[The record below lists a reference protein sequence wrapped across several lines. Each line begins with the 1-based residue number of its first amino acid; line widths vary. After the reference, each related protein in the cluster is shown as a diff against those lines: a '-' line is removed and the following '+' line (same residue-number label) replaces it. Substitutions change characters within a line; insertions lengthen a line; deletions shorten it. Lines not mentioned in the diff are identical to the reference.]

1 MNRKLLLPTLFL
13 LMTAGCSLPFA
24 PQATATLTAA
34 APQDATPTL
43 AATMTPAAPT
53 TLTVCLGQEPN
64 TLYPYASPNVA
75 ARDVLAAI
83 YDGPIDIFS
92 NGYQP
97 VILEKIPSV
106 QNGDAQRAPV
116 KVKRG
121 DPVVDIH
128 GQPVALDTGVT
139 VFPSGCNDLACALLF
154 DGQTELTLDQMVV
167 TFRLKPGLLWSDGAP
182 LTAADSVYAFGLAS
196 DPASPVSKY
205 RIDRTQAYE
214 ALDDLSLQ
222 WWGRPGFIDP
232 AYVENFWAPLPKHL
246 WGAQSAQALLS
257 ADLTVR
263 PPLGWGPYLF
273 REWIPGQYLRLE
285 KNPNYFRAA
294 ENLPVFES
302 LVFRFLPDA
311 ESAISALTAG
321 ECDLLDT
328 SLRLE
333 SQINLLRQLE
343 KNHQAR
349 VAIATSPLMERL
361 DLGLNPAAYDDGPG
375 VNDRPNLMGDVRTR
389 QAIAFCL
396 DRQKVV
402 DTVFSG
408 LTSVPDSFVPSTHP
422 LFSSETAN
430 YPHDSNRGIALLEQV
445 GWKNEDGNPSTP
457 RTALNISGIL
467 SGTPLTLKYWTTG
480 ATQRRQVAEILSA
493 SLAECGIGVT
503 VEYFDPNDFYAPGPG
518 GPLFGRQFDLAEYAI
533 TTAGSDPACAAFTGA
548 SIPDAANGWLGV
560 NLSGYKNSD
569 FDTLCSQSQHTL
581 PDDAAYAGLWKQIQ
595 AIYANDLPSIPL
607 YQRLKVLA
615 ARPDFCNLNV
625 DSTTL
630 FDLWNLEE
638 YAISA
643 DCIGQ

>member
-1 MNRKLLLPTLFL
+1 MNRKLFLPLLFSLILT
-13 LMTAGCSLPFA
+13 GCSLPFA
-24 PQATATLTAA
+24 PQTTAAPQATAR
-34 APQDATPTL
+34 QDATPTL
-43 AATMTPAAPT
+43 AATVAPAPPA

-64 TLYPYASPNVA
+64 TLYPYANPNVA

-83 YDGPIDIFS
+83 YDGPLDVFS
-92 NGYQP
+92 NGYQA
-97 VILEKIPSV
+97 VILDKIPSL
-106 QNGDAQRAPV
+106 QNGDAQRVPV

-121 DPVVDIH
+121 DAVVDIN

-139 VFPSGCNDLACALLF
+139 IFPSGCNDLACALRF
-154 DGQTELTLDQMVV
+154 DGQTELQLDQMVV

-182 LTAADSVYAFGLAS
+182 LTAADSVYAFALAS
-196 DPASPVSKY
+196 DPTSPVDKY
-205 RIDRTQAYE
+205 LIDRTQSYE
-214 ALDDLSLQ
+214 ALDEISLQ

-232 AYVENFWAPLPKHL
+232 SYADNFWAPLPKHA
-246 WGAQSAQALLS
+246 WGAQSA
-257 ADLTVR
+257 ADLLHADLAAR
-263 PPLGWGPYLF
+263 PPLGWGPYIF
-273 REWIPGQYLRLE
+273 KEWTPGQYIRLE

-294 ENLPVFES
+294 ENLPFFES

-311 ESAISALTAG
+311 ESGISALSAG

-333 SQINLLRQLE
+333 AQLTLLTQMQ
-343 KNHQAR
+343 KNGQAR
-349 VAIATSPLMERL
+349 LAISTTPLMERL
-361 DLGLNPAAYDDGPG
+361 DLGLTPASYDDGPG
-375 VNDRPNLMGDVRTR
+375 VNDRPDLFGDVRTR

-402 DTVFSG
+402 DSVFSG
-408 LTSVPDSFVPSTHP
+408 LTNAPDSFVPDTHP
-422 LFSSETAN
+422 LYNGEIAK

-445 GWKNEDGNPSTP
+445 GWKDEDGNPATP

-467 SGTPLTLKYWTTG
+467 SGTPLTLNYWTSG

-503 VEYFDPNDFYAPGPG
+503 VKYFDPNSLYAPGPG

-533 TTAGSDPACAAFTGA
+533 TTAGSDPACSAFTSD
-548 SIPDAANGWLGV
+548 SIPDVANGWLGV
-560 NLSGYKNSD
+560 NLSGYKNPD
-569 FDTLCSQSQHTL
+569 FDTLCAQARHTL
-581 PDDAAYAGLWKQIQ
+581 PDDAAYAGLWKQMQ

-607 YQRLKVLA
+607 YQRLKVVV

-625 DSTTL
+625 DATTL

-643 DCIGQ
+643 DCVGQ